1 MKSILVVED
10 DDDLRSILREGLFSE
25 GYAVAQAC
33 NGSQALDYLQ
43 SHRPDIVLTD
53 LSMPE
58 MDGIELIARLNKDFA
73 DQFCIIA
80 MTGGLPS
87 SKSASSDY
95 VLLRA
100 ADALGAQETIEKPF
114 RMKALLDL
122 LKSVDT
128 A

>member
-1 MKSILVVED
+1 MKSILLVED
-10 DDDLRSILREGLFSE
+10 DDDLRSLLREGLLSE
-25 GYAVAQAC
+25 GYAIADAG
-33 NGSQALDYLQ
+33 NGKQALEHLQ
-43 SHRPDIVLTD
+43 GHQPDIVLTD

-58 MDGIELIARLNKDFA
+58 MDGIELISHLNKDFA

-87 SKSASSDY
+87 PKSTSSDY

-100 ADALGAQETIEKPF
+100 ADALGATHTIEKPF

>member
-10 DDDLRSILREGLFSE
+10 DNDLRTILREGLFSE
-25 GYAVAQAC
+25 GYSVAESG
-33 NGSQALDYLQ
+33 NGKQALDHLQ
-43 SHRPDIVLTD
+43 GHQPDIVLTD

-58 MDGIELIARLNKDFA
+58 MDGIELISHLNKDFA

-87 SKSASSDY
+87 PKSKSSDY

-100 ADALGAQETIEKPF
+100 ADALGATYTIEKPF
-114 RMKALLDL
+114 RLNALLDL
-122 LKSVDT
+122 LKSIDT